1 MAASTITE
9 PQQLEVYLRTLVV
22 TLHADVND
30 HPLLELG
37 DKACTYM
44 IDLIT
49 TDPAHKVDEKRY
61 RGFYS
66 VVQTIVKH
74 FETIQTERN
83 RNCAHSCGRPSLLDK
98 YRLRMLKTKLNA
110 GHRTASRSK
119 PPVCKWE
126 DVVILTGGVVS
137 TISNAPGL
145 DVLKPLG
152 STLSQIGELIK
163 TLRGN
168 KAEYTDLLNIA
179 IGILAELASK
189 MEVQTGDVIV
199 KPTEDMERSVRSF
212 ERTLIRIR
220 DSLTELTR
228 ESRTERLG
236 RLMFANKTK
245 EELALLR
252 RDLGDAQML
261 FMVRFYIFFAG
272 HL

>member
-1 MAASTITE
+1 MATPTITE
-9 PQQLEVYLRTLVV
+9 PKQLEVYLRTLVI
-22 TLHADVND
+22 TLHAHVND

-49 TDPAHKVDEKRY
+49 TDPAHKVDEKGY
-61 RGFYS
+61 CEFYS
-66 VVQTIVKH
+66 AVQTIVKH

-83 RNCAHSCGRPSLLDK
+83 PNCAHRRPSFLDK
-98 YRLRMLKTKLNA
+98 YRLRMLKTKPNA
-110 GHRTASRSK
+110 GYKAASRSK

-126 DVVILTGGVVS
+126 DVMILTGSVVS
-137 TISNAPGL
+137 TVSNAPGL

-212 ERTLIRIR
+212 ER
-220 DSLTELTR
+220 
-228 ESRTERLG
+228 
-236 RLMFANKTK
+236 
-245 EELALLR
+245 
-252 RDLGDAQML
+252 
-261 FMVRFYIFFAG
+261 
-272 HL
+272 